1 MDLWTEAHSP
11 KTLNDIIG
19 QNDIVVFFKNCV
31 KLRFIPD
38 ITLAGKP
45 GTGKTAIVKAFAN
58 DLGILTKPGMFIVLN
73 ASDER
78 GIGMVR
84 EQIKSQAQKP
94 TLYGLPRLIFLDEG
108 DNITKDAQ
116 SALRA
121 IIQEFSS
128 NTRFIIACNYP
139 SELLEPIIS
148 RCPMKTV
155 YPLSST
161 DLGCA
166 IDRIQTKEKFQISQ
180 DARQLLIDISQGDLR
195 KLIGKLQN
203 AAILSN
209 FDIKIQHIDN
219 NDVSLNTA
227 KKILEIAQQDFGQAR
242 EILMTEF
249 FGNKEV
255 KILLQRLFEAS
266 QEVRFSNTVPE
277 NEIIQRRIQDKI
289 SEIDFRLSQGTNIII
304 QLNSL
309 INYVK
314 LIKYIP
320 IQCPK
325 AR

>member
-1 MDLWTEAHSP
+1 MDLWTEIYSP
-11 KTLNDIIG
+11 KTLDDIIG
-19 QNDIVVFFKNCV
+19 QNDIVTFFKNCV
-31 KLRFIPD
+31 KLKFIPD

-45 GTGKTAIVKAFAN
+45 GVGKTAIIKAFAN
-58 DLGILTKPGMFIVLN
+58 DIGILNKPGMFIMLN

-84 EQIKSQAQKP
+84 EQIKNQAQKP
-94 TLYGLPRLIFLDEG
+94 TLYGLPRLFFLDEG

-116 SALRA
+116 SAARA

-128 NTRFIIACNYP
+128 NSRFIIACNYP

-161 DLGCA
+161 DLGRA
-166 IDRIQTKEKFQISQ
+166 IDLIQTKEKFQISQ
-180 DARQLLIDISQGDLR
+180 DARQLLIDISHGDLR

-219 NDVSLNTA
+219 TDVSLNTA

-249 FGNKEV
+249 FGNKDI

-266 QEVRFSNTVPE
+266 QEVRFSDTMPE

-309 INYVK
+309 INYVR